1 MVTAHQKALL
11 AISLL
16 AIFLW
21 LAPFNDK
28 LLLLSILL
36 VPAAQLA
43 YMIQARNSFWAIDGE
58 QRSVRKMV
66 LNPWVVILSVLLAW
80 SIGMA

>member
-1 MVTAHQKALL
+1 MFTAHQKALL

-21 LAPFNDK
+21 LAPLNDK

-43 YMIQARNSFWAIDGE
+43 DMIQARNSFWAIDGE
-58 QRSVRKMV
+58 QRSVRKMAP
-66 LNPWVVILSVLLAW
+66 NPWVVILSVLLAW

>member
-1 MVTAHQKALL
+1 MFTAHQKALL
-11 AISLL
+11 AITLL

-36 VPAAQLA
+36 VPVAQLA
-43 YMIQARNSFWAIDGE
+43 DVIQARNSFWAIDRE

-66 LNPWVVILSVLLAW
+66 PNPWVVILSVLLAW